1 VPPDKEP
8 KATEYIAKMIAFIEA
23 LIKTGCAYAAGGDV
37 YFDIKKAKGYGKLSN
52 QSIDKMEIGAR
63 IAPGELKRDGLDFA
77 LWKAA
82 KEDEPSWPSPW
93 GNGRPGW
100 HIECSAMSS
109 DILGSEFD
117 IHGGGIDLIF
127 PHHENEIAQS
137 EGVGDKFARFWMHN
151 GLLTI
156 SGEKMAK
163 SAGNFVTIKDFLSRY
178 RDSDYLKLF
187 FLSAH
192 YRSPIDYTEEKI
204 EEAKKEKERFL
215 ILLGKMDGMLREQSR
230 ENREQRNGKI
240 EAFREKFEGAMDDD
254 FNTPLAL
261 ASLFDLVTHA
271 NTFIHSKDE
280 FTQEELGSIAGMKR
294 LLVDLS
300 SVFGLELSKK
310 VRVSPGLDKKEIAKL
325 VAKRDEAR
333 KNKDF
338 RTADR
343 IRKDLSEKGVILED
357 TKDGTEWRIRV

>member
-1 VPPDKEP
+1 
-8 KATEYIAKMIAFIEA
+8 
-23 LIKTGCAYAAGGDV
+23 
-37 YFDIKKAKGYGKLSN
+37 
-52 QSIDKMEIGAR
+52 
-63 IAPGELKRDGLDFA
+63 
-77 LWKAA
+77 
-82 KEDEPSWPSPW
+82 
-93 GNGRPGW
+93 
-100 HIECSAMSS
+100 MSS

-163 SAGNFVTIKDFLSRY
+163 SAGNFVTIKDFLVRHS
-178 RDSDYLKLF
+178 DPDYLKLF

-261 ASLFDLVTHA
+261 ASLFDLVTYA

-280 FTQEELGSIAGMKR
+280 FTQEELASIAGMKR

-310 VRVSPGLDKKEIAKL
+310 VTVSPGLDKKEIAKL